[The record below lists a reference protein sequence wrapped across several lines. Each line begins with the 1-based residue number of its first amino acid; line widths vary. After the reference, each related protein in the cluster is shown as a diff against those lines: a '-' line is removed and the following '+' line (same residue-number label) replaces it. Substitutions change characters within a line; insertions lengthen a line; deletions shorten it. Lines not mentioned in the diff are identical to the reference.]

1 MLSEQEEREM
11 REDAKSAKIRAD
23 FDQLR
28 MLSKHDP
35 NTPMDLDWLVK
46 WLSTMN
52 RAFVPPPPREPVDY
66 PNARL

>member
-1 MLSEQEEREM
+1 MLSEKEKREM
-11 REDAKSAKIRAD
+11 LEDARSVKIRAD

-28 MLSKHDP
+28 KFSKHDP
-35 NTPMDLDWLVK
+35 SKPMDLDWLVK

-52 RAFVPPPPREPVDY
+52 RAFILPPPREPVHY